1 MAKSFAGFASWRDVL
16 DHVASGAP
24 TYYQAPLDYRPVLV
38 AAELRS
44 RGRVRVD
51 PLSRDAD
58 PFTADHKH
66 LDRFRREVSAN
77 PRKRPNPRGG
87 NTRAER
93 KSYIRATAWKDP
105 DRAYELVRETA
116 RSDVELVDLYD
127 AVAAIR
133 SALEEEAEQRRRA
146 SEEGVYP
153 PHGSTKE
160 ELARF
165 RRIGQRTGRVARYN
179 PSRTHARTQAQS
191 ASPLSPP
198 SPRGPATLPLSPPRA
213 SSTLPTRPRPRSSRS
228 TTASLV
234 SLARWSPAWALL
246 PRPTTTP
253 R

>member
-1 MAKSFAGFASWRDVL
+1 
-16 DHVASGAP
+16 
-24 TYYQAPLDYRPVLV
+24 
-38 AAELRS
+38 
-44 RGRVRVD
+44 VD

-133 SALEEEAEQRRRA
+133 SALEEEAEQRAMALTATRNND
-146 SEEGVYP
+146 
-153 PHGSTKE
+153 
-160 ELARF
+160 
-165 RRIGQRTGRVARYN
+165 RVGLILFTDEVQLY
-179 PSRTHARTQAQS
+179 
-191 ASPLSPP
+191 L
-198 SPRGPATLPLSPPRA
+198 PPRKGKVHKGA
-213 SSTLPTRPRPRSSRS
+213 
-228 TTASLV
+228 
-234 SLARWSPAWALL
+234 AREAVAALL
-246 PRPTTTP
+246 RDLESDGVIP
-253 R
+253 